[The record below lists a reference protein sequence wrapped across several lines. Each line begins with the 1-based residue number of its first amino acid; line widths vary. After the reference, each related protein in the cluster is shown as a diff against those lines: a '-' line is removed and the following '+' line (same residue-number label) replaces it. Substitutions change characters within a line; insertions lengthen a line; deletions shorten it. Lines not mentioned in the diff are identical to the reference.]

1 MEAVQR
7 LPGAGQVKGKALLTH
22 FKSNNELY
30 HAIIHVI
37 LHAGINQIASASV
50 EVSHAVHIII
60 ILSFTCT

>member
-22 FKSNNELY
+22 FKS
-30 HAIIHVI
+30 
-37 LHAGINQIASASV
+37 INQIASASV